1 MVDNG
6 AGINV
11 CTLEIAE
18 ALGIS
23 EEDFTPCITTVKGYY
38 GSTQESLGT
47 ICLKLRVGPQESDTI
62 FHVVQCKTTFN
73 PLLGRMWIHDH
84 GAVPSSYHRC
94 VKFPFQGH
102 S

>member
-1 MVDNG
+1 MVYNG
-6 AGINV
+6 EGINV

-23 EEDFTPCITTVKGYY
+23 EEDFTPCITTVKGYD

-47 ICLKLRVGPQESDTI
+47 ICLKLRECNRESDTI
-62 FHVVQCKTTFN
+62 FHVVQCKTTFY

-84 GAVPSSYHRC
+84 GAVPSSYHRF
-94 VKFPFQGH
+94 VKFPF
-102 S
+102 